1 MKQILYIIILI
12 IIIYNIIN
20 YIYNEQLEIKIKRD
34 KIRKYNNCRPSTIN
48 NPYMNR
54 DIMDNRNISACSDV
68 SDKQIQDNLT
78 YNLYQDETDINGL
91 KKLRIF
97 MTMVE
102 RDYDKF
108 NEYLKGDNIGCKNM
122 GIGCNK
128 NYYLRFNR

>member
-1 MKQILYIIILI
+1 MEKILYIIILI

-68 SDKQIQDNLT
+68 SDKEIQDNLT
-78 YNLYQDETDINGL
+78 YNLYHIYVSNN
-91 KKLRIF
+91 KL
-97 MTMVE
+97 
-102 RDYDKF
+102 
-108 NEYLKGDNIGCKNM
+108 N
-122 GIGCNK
+122 
-128 NYYLRFNR
+128 